1 MLIFSTQDFKLN
13 GMPYA
18 DFPLLL
24 DERTGLIH
32 EEALDFMIH
41 HCIKRGKV
49 KSVKSWRPFGQAMY
63 DFFNFL
69 QAYDDC
75 DWRELENGRNS
86 TIVAQY
92 RDWSLTQC
100 GLSASTVNQRLRF
113 IVKFYQFALRQGWI
127 TSLPYSLEDVHVRQ
141 TKGFLAHVNAAG
153 GVVAVPDIMLRQP
166 RTTIKVL
173 TKEQVMTL
181 LKSIENPTHKLMVR
195 LALAT
200 GIRREEIATFP
211 LKYIFNPASRAT
223 EKTSSDK
230 IQGTVRV
237 HLNPQDMAIKNNHER
252 AIDVPVALM
261 ADLWQYVLHERF
273 QAKSIHGQKQAE
285 LFLNGQ
291 GRPFA
296 NYGAGLNKI
305 LTDLGLPFRVAPH
318 MLRHTYATHTLYA
331 MREKKS
337 RTDPLLYVKNRLGHA
352 SIHSTLIYLHFLDE
366 IEDDLM
372 TDYQLMIDR
381 ECAI

>member
-1 MLIFSTQDFKLN
+1 
-13 GMPYA
+13 
-18 DFPLLL
+18 
-24 DERTGLIH
+24 
-32 EEALDFMIH
+32 MIH

-69 QAYDDC
+69 QAYDDW
-75 DWRELENGRNS
+75 DWRELENGRDS

-100 GLSASTVNQRLRF
+100 GLNASTVNQRLRF

-127 TSLPYSLEDVHVRQ
+127 SSLPYLLEDVHVRQ

-173 TKEQVMTL
+173 TKDQVITL
-181 LKSIENPTHKLMVR
+181 LRSIENPTHKLMVR

-211 LKYIFNPASRAT
+211 LKYIFNPASRAA
-223 EKTSSDK
+223 EKGASDK
-230 IQGTVRV
+230 LSGSVRL

-273 QAKSIHGQKQAE
+273 QAESIHGQKE
-285 LFLNGQ
+285 SVLFLTSQ

-296 NYGAGLNKI
+296 NDGAGLNKI

-337 RTDPLLYVKNRLGHA
+337 RTDPLLYVKNRLGHS

-372 TDYQLMIDR
+372 TNYQLMIDR